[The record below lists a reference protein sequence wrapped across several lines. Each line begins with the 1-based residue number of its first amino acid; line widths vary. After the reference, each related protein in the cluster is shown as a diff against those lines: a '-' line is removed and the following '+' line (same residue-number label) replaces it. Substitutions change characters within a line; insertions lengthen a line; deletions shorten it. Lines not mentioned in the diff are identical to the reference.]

1 VTRGRPPRD
10 ARASPG
16 PTASSTEP
24 RPSRSAPRAPGTCGP
39 EVAAGVDLD
48 FGRLAAVLGEV
59 EVHRRPQRGTAQQQ
73 QEAPQCLHSRPG
85 GTRSRL
91 AAPPGP
97 LQFISSGGAGALQ
110 AAPLLEPPP
119 PAPSRPPRP
128 LSASLGFTG
137 RPGCGGTAGAI
148 KSPSPSAAALRFCL
162 HYHPKRTPKMTTV
175 QPETA
180 PKQPPKDPNVVQTAR
195 RQTIS
200 SWPKWHQNDSGT
212 IPRWH

>member
-1 VTRGRPPRD
+1 MTGGRPPRD

-73 QEAPQCLHSRPG
+73 QEAPQRFHSRPG

-119 PAPSRPPRP
+119 PSAFPP
-128 LSASLGFTG
+128 SASPQRVARIHRASRVRRNPQGPSSHPHRQPLLCGFVY
-137 RPGCGGTAGAI
+137 AI
-148 KSPSPSAAALRFCL
+148 I
-162 HYHPKRTPKMTTV
+162 PK
-175 QPETA
+175 E
-180 PKQPPKDPNVVQTAR
+180 PPK
-195 RQTIS
+195 
-200 SWPKWHQNDSGT
+200 
-212 IPRWH
+212 

>member
-1 VTRGRPPRD
+1 MTRGRPPRD

-24 RPSRSAPRAPGTCGP
+24 RLSRSAPRAPGTCGP

-137 RPGCGGTAGAI
+137 RPGCGGTRRGHQVTLTVSRCSAVLSTLSSQ
-148 KSPSPSAAALRFCL
+148 KNPQNDHSAARNGTKAA
-162 HYHPKRTPKMTTV
+162 PKRPKCCPNRPQTNYLQLAQM
-175 QPETA
+175 A
-180 PKQPPKDPNVVQTAR
+180 PK
-195 RQTIS
+195 
-200 SWPKWHQNDSGT
+200 
-212 IPRWH
+212 